1 MDDILKDIERFR
13 KDIEVAVA
21 KLNIHRDAGAL
32 IAAQLTVI
40 DRLAAIVKDLAYRVD
55 SLA

>member
-13 KDIEVAVA
+13 KDIEVAVG
-21 KLNIHRDAGAL
+21 KLNTHRDAGAL

-55 SLA
+55 SLS